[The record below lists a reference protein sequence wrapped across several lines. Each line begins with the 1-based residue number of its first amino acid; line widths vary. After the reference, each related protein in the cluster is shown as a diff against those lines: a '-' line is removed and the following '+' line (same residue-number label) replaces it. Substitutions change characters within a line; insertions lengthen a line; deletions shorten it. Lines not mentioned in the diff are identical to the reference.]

1 MKEQLL
7 ILDKLKK
14 GSGAKNITL
23 VQ

>member
-1 MKEQLL
+1 MY
-7 ILDKLKK
+7 ILF